1 MRYALLI
8 SEDENVVI
16 NAEDRTARAA
26 AFSAFL
32 EEMQARGA
40 LLGSEQL
47 EPAAAATKV
56 QVWGGDVMITDGLD
70 TRGREQVTSF
80 CLIDCK
86 DLDEAVRVATRVPA
100 AWYGTVEVRPVRQT

>member
-16 NAEDRTARAA
+16 NAEDQTARAA

-40 LLGSEQL
+40 LLGVSNWSLRPQR
-47 EPAAAATKV
+47 PRFRSGAA
-56 QVWGGDVMITDGLD
+56 M
-70 TRGREQVTSF
+70 
-80 CLIDCK
+80 
-86 DLDEAVRVATRVPA
+86 
-100 AWYGTVEVRPVRQT
+100 